1 MLDRMVELQKLW
13 DEALVD
19 AAKVKAAKE
28 NNAGD
33 GSVQE
38 QARQAYENKNLA
50 EDSEVYNYGFL
61 TSLPD
66 MRITR
71 LPEVPMIR
79 DTGGKVNSAVV
90 ITEGMKNARSVGGER
105 DGKIYVQNAYTG
117 RQLRID
123 TSSIRHGLNGG
134 VNRLITNARLG
145 AVIGDVVQNAV
156 PVNALYNKAK
166 DVMGTYAM
174 AAYAND
180 SRNREFVAIVTVEQR
195 SGNISGLES
204 YDVTHAVSGRQ
215 KNSSQADTKSQGVY
229 PIKAAKISI
238 ADFLSIVNSTH
249 QSVLSDDVLQHFR
262 ESRNP
267 N

>member
-13 DEALVD
+13 DDALVD

-79 DTGGKVNSAVV
+79 DTGDRKSVV
-90 ITEGMKNARSVGGER
+90 
-105 DGKIYVQNAYTG
+105 
-117 RQLRID
+117 
-123 TSSIRHGLNGG
+123 
-134 VNRLITNARLG
+134 
-145 AVIGDVVQNAV
+145 
-156 PVNALYNKAK
+156 
-166 DVMGTYAM
+166 
-174 AAYAND
+174 
-180 SRNREFVAIVTVEQR
+180 
-195 SGNISGLES
+195 
-204 YDVTHAVSGRQ
+204 
-215 KNSSQADTKSQGVY
+215 
-229 PIKAAKISI
+229 
-238 ADFLSIVNSTH
+238 
-249 QSVLSDDVLQHFR
+249 
-262 ESRNP
+262 
-267 N
+267 

>member
-1 MLDRMVELQKLW
+1 MCIRSSICKQSYAGKLDSFSNQALQ
-13 DEALVD
+13 D
-19 AAKVKAAKE
+19 AQQTVPWFSCAKKTAIWGYMPSCPAC
-28 NNAGD
+28 AGK
-33 GSVQE
+33 S
-38 QARQAYENKNLA
+38 
-50 EDSEVYNYGFL
+50 
-61 TSLPD
+61 
-66 MRITR
+66 
-71 LPEVPMIR
+71 
-79 DTGGKVNSAVV
+79 
-90 ITEGMKNARSVGGER
+90 
-105 DGKIYVQNAYTG
+105 VQNAYTG

-123 TSSIRHGLNGG
+123 TSGIRHGLNGG

-180 SRNREFVAIVTVEQR
+180 SRNREFAAIVTVEQR
-195 SGNISGLES
+195 SGNVSGLES

-215 KNSSQADTKSQGVY
+215 KNSSQADTKSQGGY

-267 N
+267 NGDYSGRWNSHRANLEKRCVMA

>member
-13 DEALVD
+13 DDALVD
-19 AAKVKAAKE
+19 AAKTKAAKE
-28 NNAGD
+28 NTAGD

-145 AVIGDVVQNAV
+145 AVIGAVVQNAV
-156 PVNALYNKAK
+156 PVNALYN
-166 DVMGTYAM
+166 
-174 AAYAND
+174 
-180 SRNREFVAIVTVEQR
+180 
-195 SGNISGLES
+195 
-204 YDVTHAVSGRQ
+204 
-215 KNSSQADTKSQGVY
+215 
-229 PIKAAKISI
+229 
-238 ADFLSIVNSTH
+238 
-249 QSVLSDDVLQHFR
+249 
-262 ESRNP
+262 
-267 N
+267 

>member
-1 MLDRMVELQKLW
+1 M
-13 DEALVD
+13 
-19 AAKVKAAKE
+19 
-28 NNAGD
+28 
-33 GSVQE
+33 
-38 QARQAYENKNLA
+38 
-50 EDSEVYNYGFL
+50 
-61 TSLPD
+61 
-66 MRITR
+66 
-71 LPEVPMIR
+71 
-79 DTGGKVNSAVV
+79 
-90 ITEGMKNARSVGGER
+90 
-105 DGKIYVQNAYTG
+105 
-117 RQLRID
+117 
-123 TSSIRHGLNGG
+123 
-134 VNRLITNARLG
+134 
-145 AVIGDVVQNAV
+145 IGDVVQNAV

-180 SRNREFVAIVTVEQR
+180 SQNREFVAIVTVEQR

-249 QSVLSDDVLQHFR
+249 QSILSDDVLQHFR

-267 N
+267 NGDYSGRVKFSPRESGEEMRDGVVAQEITSDKTSIEQVAGLFKDKNAHFGETNIDVGGGRFNLVTDYLAERGTKNMVFDPYNRGADENAATRPMCARPSPARAVRLSGLIARPERRPFWQRRQKKALPIMAA